1 MKLNTASMAAALA
14 MAMTA
19 PVAHAQSSAPTAAAT
34 LPDAF
39 GSAPA
44 VQSPPAPAASS
55 NTSSAQSQVALRE
68 AILSIQG
75 NQIDYTLFSDDLGAQ
90 MREQAEQF
98 GSLLAQFGA
107 LQALTYQSQQEGAQL
122 FEAQFE
128 NQKTEWIIGLD
139 DDGRIAVL
147 LFRPADN

>member
-1 MKLNTASMAAALA
+1 MKLKTSMVAVMAIAMTASMA
-14 MAMTA
+14 
-19 PVAHAQSSAPTAAAT
+19 HAQSTAPTAAAT
-34 LPDAF
+34 LPDTF
-39 GSAPA
+39 DSAPA
-44 VQSPPAPAASS
+44 VQSVPAPAASS

-75 NQIDYTLFSDDLGAQ
+75 NQIDYTMFSDDLGTQ
-90 MREQAEQF
+90 MRAQADQF
-98 GSLLAQFGA
+98 GSLLSQFGA
-107 LQALTYQSQQEGAQL
+107 LQAVTFQSQQDGAQL

-147 LFRPADN
+147 LFRPAEN